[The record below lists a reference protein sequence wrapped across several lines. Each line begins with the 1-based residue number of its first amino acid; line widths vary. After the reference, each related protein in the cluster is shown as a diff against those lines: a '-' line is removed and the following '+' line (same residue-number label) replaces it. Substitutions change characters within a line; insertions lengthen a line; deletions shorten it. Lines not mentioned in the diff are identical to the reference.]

1 MTAKAAPHAVSAW
14 PSLAR
19 GRSETTVDVRRWEVR
34 VRGTARRVMP
44 SDQIRRQLRAATGRK
59 RWAAATTAPRP
70 APVRRRDG
78 SACRSGNG
86 HPRDVHDRPVW
97 KAHCDRRPTAARR
110 RAPSRRP
117 KPARCARDA
126 RARTKP
132 RAGTPAQTA
141 PDTPP
146 ISNATGTNAWSS
158 RFARLMPRQN
168 HSAGTRESLLQCNIA
183 DNWAALRFIWCVA
196 KKHHAHVG
204 GGWRTRPEAWLREAM
219 QNGCGLTGLPCALSR
234 PCERPGY
241 AALTIGGT
249 SGLNAR
255 TWSKRSVRTIFKK
268 ASQPVRSPPA
278 NV

>member
-1 MTAKAAPHAVSAW
+1 
-14 PSLAR
+14 
-19 GRSETTVDVRRWEVR
+19 

-86 HPRDVHDRPVW
+86 RPRGVRDRPDW
-97 KAHCDRRPTAARR
+97 KARWGRRPTAARR
-110 RAPSRRP
+110 RARSRPCPP
-117 KPARCARDA
+117 KAARCVRDA
-126 RARTKP
+126 RGRTKP

-196 KKHHAHVG
+196 KNQHCEVQ
-204 GGWRTRPEAWLREAM
+204 RPFHSC
-219 QNGCGLTGLPCALSR
+219 GCSRRIKKGRRLKRASLSCAEEHYTG
-234 PCERPGY
+234 
-241 AALTIGGT
+241 
-249 SGLNAR
+249 
-255 TWSKRSVRTIFKK
+255 
-268 ASQPVRSPPA
+268 
-278 NV
+278 